1 MSINLT
7 TVRDQVEMRLQ
18 DAANLIFSTDTIDEA
33 LRAALGELSDAYGAA
48 VTLKD
53 LDGALE
59 TTFDDL
65 DTHTLLVGAATYCL
79 RFRLVGKYEEASPI
93 REHPEDL
100 ARWATDLMEE
110 FQALLT
116 HVRLRRFHQAADHPY
131 SQWEWEEGSN
141 FS

>member
-1 MSINLT
+1 MPPTLST
-7 TVRDQVEMRLQ
+7 ARDQVEMRLQ

-33 LRAALGELSDAYGAA
+33 LRAALSDLSNTYSTT

-53 LDGALE
+53 LDGALL

-65 DTHTLLVGAATYCL
+65 DLHTLLVGAVAYCT
-79 RFRLVGKYEEASPI
+79 RFRLVGKFEEASPI

-100 ARWATDLMEE
+100 ARWATEFMEE
-110 FQALLT
+110 FHGLLT
-116 HVRLRRFHQAADHPY
+116 HVRLRRFHQAVESPY
-131 SQWEWEEGSN
+131 SQWDWEEGKA